1 MFDQRIFDIVPSLIN
16 EKKVKIVLFV
26 IDGLGGINRSGKT
39 ELEMANTPNMNR
51 IAKISSLGMIIPV
64 LPGIT
69 PGSGPAHLSLFGYDP
84 LKWDIGRGVL
94 SALGVDL
101 ELKKGDVA
109 ARGNFATVDRN
120 GLIADR
126 RAGRIPDEECA
137 RLCEKLNSSLKEIS
151 KIKIGFYP
159 EKEHRFVLLLRGKNL
174 SPFLSDT
181 DPQKTGVP
189 PLKTKALR
197 KGAETTVRIV
207 NTIVEK
213 ALKVLSD
220 EPKANSI
227 LLRGFSSVPDI
238 PHFSSIFKLK
248 ACAIAE
254 YPMYR
259 GLARLLGMEVM
270 KKPSSPEDIISLL
283 KENYENYDFF
293 YIHFKKADSYGEDGN
308 FEEKVKAIE
317 KADYIAGEIFNLA
330 PDVLVITGDHST
342 PSELKSHS
350 WHPVPLLLY
359 AESARMDGFE
369 KFSEMNARCG
379 SLGIFPSVYLMP
391 LILAHAGKLQKF
403 GA

>member
-1 MFDQRIFDIVPSLIN
+1 MYDERIFELIPSLIN
-16 EKKVKIVLFV
+16 DRKVKIVLFV

-39 ELEMANTPNMNR
+39 ELEMANTPNMDR

-84 LKWDIGRGVL
+84 LKWEIGRGVL

-109 ARGNFATVDRN
+109 ARGNFATINKD
-120 GLIADR
+120 GLIVDR

-137 RLCEKLNSSLKEIS
+137 RLCKKLNSEIKEIEG
-151 KIKIGFYP
+151 IKVGFYP
-159 EKEHRFVLLLRGKNL
+159 EKEHRFVLLLKGKKL
-174 SPFLSDT
+174 SPHLSDT
-181 DPQKTGVP
+181 DPQKTEVP
-189 PLKTKALR
+189 PLKIKAL
-197 KGAETTVRIV
+197 KKEAHTTAKILNR
-207 NTIVEK
+207 IVEK
-213 ALKVLSD
+213 SMKVLSD

-227 LLRGFSSVPDI
+227 LLRGFSSVPEI
-238 PHFSSIFKLK
+238 PTFNSIFKLK

-259 GLARLLGMEVM
+259 GLARLIGMEVL

-283 KENYENYDFF
+283 KENYEKYDFF
-293 YIHFKKADSYGEDGN
+293 YIHFKKADSSGEDGN
-308 FEEKVKAIE
+308 FEKKVGAIE
-317 KADYIAGEIFNLA
+317 MADSIAGEIFNLA

-350 WHPVPLLLY
+350 WHPVPLLLFS
-359 AESARMDGFE
+359 ESARMDGFE
-369 KFSEMNARCG
+369 KFSETNAKCG

-391 LILAHAGKLQKF
+391 FILAHAGKLQKF

>member
-1 MFDQRIFDIVPSLIN
+1 MYDDKIFEIIPSLIN

-39 ELEMANTPNMNR
+39 ELEMANTPNMDK
-51 IAKISSLGMIIPV
+51 IAKVSSLGMIIPV

-69 PGSGPAHLSLFGYDP
+69 PGSGPAHLSLFGYNP
-84 LKWDIGRGVL
+84 LKWEIGRGVL

-109 ARGNFATVDRN
+109 ARGNFATIDKK
-120 GLIADR
+120 GLLLDR
-126 RAGRIPDEECA
+126 RAGRIPDEECV
-137 RLCEKLNSSLKEIS
+137 RLCEKLNSSIKEMDG
-151 KIKIGFYP
+151 IKISFYP
-159 EKEHRFVLLLRGKNL
+159 EKEHRFVLLLKGKKL
-174 SPFLSDT
+174 SPYISDT
-181 DPQKTGVP
+181 DPQKTEVQ
-189 PLKTKALR
+189 PLKAKPLKKEAASTARVINAL
-197 KGAETTVRIV
+197 
-207 NTIVEK
+207 VEK
-213 ALKVLSD
+213 VLKVLHD

-238 PHFSSIFKLK
+238 PPFSSTFKLK

-259 GLARLLGMEVM
+259 GLARLLGMVVM
-270 KKPSSPEDIISLL
+270 RKPASSEDIISLL

-317 KADYIAGEIFNLA
+317 KADHIAGEIFNLA

-359 AESARMDGFE
+359 SETARMDGFE
-369 KFSEMNARCG
+369 KFCEMNARCG
-379 SLGIFPSVYLMP
+379 SLGIFLSVYLMP